1 VFTPERLVLAR
12 KRRRMTQAA
21 LAAASGL
28 SAQSINA
35 FEKHRKAPSA
45 DTLTALAEILRFP
58 VAFFQAPPAPEMQL
72 DAVSFRAP
80 TKMSALERDA
90 TLSSGAVASTL
101 NAWMEERFRLPA
113 PNVPTYPHLTPEQA
127 AEQVRA
133 AWGLG
138 EAPVPNLVH
147 LLEANGVRVFSLAP
161 DCLDA
166 DAFSTVQS
174 GTPYIFLNT
183 RKTGERGRFDAAHEL
198 GHLVLHS
205 EHRIPGG
212 REGEPEA
219 NSFASAFLMPRAG
232 IIAQRLNDASVER
245 ILSAK
250 RRWGVSAM
258 ALAYRLRDLGLLS
271 EWRHTQTVKKLAQM
285 GYRTGEPGSLLAR
298 ESSQLLAKV
307 FDALRTKSMAPA
319 DIAAHMGIHLDDLND
334 YVFGLVPV
342 SVPGGGR
349 KSPAPRPELRLVHTS
364 PASPSRPGA
373 VPMAPSAST
382 AVTGPARPPLD
393 ESIDEGTGRPIPLR
407 HPGRSRMSGPQS
419 PRRT

>member
-1 VFTPERLVLAR
+1 MFTPERLVLAR
-12 KRRRMTQAA
+12 KRRRMSQAA
-21 LAAASGL
+21 LAAASRL
-28 SAQSINA
+28 SPQSINA
-35 FEKHRKAPSA
+35 FEKHRKVPSA
-45 DTLTALAEILRFP
+45 ETLASLAWVLRFP

-166 DAFSTVQS
+166 DAFSTIHA
-174 GTPYIFLNT
+174 GTPYVFLNT

-219 NSFASAFLMPRAG
+219 NAFASAFLMPRAG

-258 ALAYRLRDLGLLS
+258 ALAYRLRALGLLS

-285 GYRTGEPGSLLAR
+285 GYRSGEPGSLLAR

-307 FDALRTKSMAPA
+307 FDALRTKRMTSA
-319 DIAAHMGIHLDDLND
+319 DVAAQMGIHPDDLND
-334 YVFGLVPV
+334 YVFGLVPT
-342 SVPGGGR
+342 SVPGEGR
-349 KSPAPRPELRLVHTS
+349 TSAAPRPELRLVHDST
-364 PASPSRPGA
+364 PGHPQPGTA
-373 VPMAPSAST
+373 LTAST
-382 AVTGPARPPLD
+382 TSTAATTPTKTPFEEPDDDDTVRP
-393 ESIDEGTGRPIPLR
+393 TPLR
-407 HPGRSRMSGPQS
+407 RPTRSGPRMPQG
-419 PRRT
+419 R

>member
-1 VFTPERLVLAR
+1 MFTPERLVLAR

-35 FEKHRKAPSA
+35 FEKHRKSPST
-45 DTLTALAEILRFP
+45 DTLASLAWILRFP
-58 VAFFQAPPAPEMQL
+58 VSFFQAAPPPEMQL

-80 TKMSALERDA
+80 TKMSALEREA
-90 TLSSGAVASTL
+90 TLSSGAIASTL

-113 PNVPTYPHLTPEQA
+113 SNVPTYPHLPPEQA

-166 DAFSTVQS
+166 DAFSTVHS
-174 GTPYIFLNT
+174 GTPYVFLNT

-198 GHLVLHS
+198 GHLALHS

-219 NSFASAFLMPRAG
+219 NAFASAFLMPRAG
-232 IIAQRLNDASVER
+232 ILAQQLHDASVER

-271 EWRHTQTVKKLAQM
+271 EWRYTQTVKRLAET

-307 FDALRTKSMAPA
+307 FDALRAKGMTATDVAA
-319 DIAAHMGIHLDDLND
+319 DMGIHPDDLND

-342 SVPGGGR
+342 RLDGGGQGQPSIPER
-349 KSPAPRPELRLVHTS
+349 RPDLRLVH
-364 PASPSRPGA
+364 G
-373 VPMAPSAST
+373 
-382 AVTGPARPPLD
+382 
-393 ESIDEGTGRPIPLR
+393 
-407 HPGRSRMSGPQS
+407 
-419 PRRT
+419 